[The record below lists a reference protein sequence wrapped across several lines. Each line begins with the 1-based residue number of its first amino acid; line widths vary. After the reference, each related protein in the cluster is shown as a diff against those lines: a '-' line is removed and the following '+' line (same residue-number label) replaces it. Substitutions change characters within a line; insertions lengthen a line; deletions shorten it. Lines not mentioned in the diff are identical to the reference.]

1 MIDFL
6 ILLGCAFIIL
16 GFFITLS
23 DLCNGELKLP
33 KLTTD
38 KEPEPEPMVE
48 PFVTRTLTKA
58 EIDERV
64 QQIVVIDAIRPISPR
79 SLDDMT
85 HNRVEDLVSIKLG
98 YWFQIDTPSWANIA
112 TAWFATEHLPF
123 RARCEILTKRLTLNV

>member
-1 MIDFL
+1 MIDFI
-6 ILLGCAFIIL
+6 ILLGCAFVIL

-23 DLCNGELKLP
+23 DLCNCELKLP

-38 KEPEPEPMVE
+38 KEPEPMVE
-48 PFVTRTLTKA
+48 PFVTRTLTQA
-58 EIDERV
+58 EIDELV
-64 QQIVVIDAIRPISPR
+64 QQIAVIDAIRPIGPR

-85 HNRVEDLVSIKLG
+85 HNRVENLVSIRLG
-98 YWFQIDTPSWANIA
+98 YWFEIDTPSWANVA

>member
-1 MIDFL
+1 MIDLL
-6 ILLGCAFIIL
+6 ILIGCGLIIL

-23 DLCNGELKLP
+23 DLFNGELQLP

-38 KEPEPEPMVE
+38 KEPEPMVE

-58 EIDERV
+58 EIDELV

-85 HNRVEDLVSIKLG
+85 HNRVENLVSTRLG
-98 YWFQIDTPSWANIA
+98 YWFEIDTPSWANIA